1 MPNIQAFQTG
11 VSLVYSANFP
21 GSGFPSSQHGIM
33 GGATINLV
41 TGGSAMSALPDKV
54 GQLNV
59 HAALM
64 IVAWVFLVPCAVL
77 LARHK

>member
-1 MPNIQAFQTG
+1 
-11 VSLVYSANFP
+11 
-21 GSGFPSSQHGIM
+21 M
-33 GGATINLV
+33 GGAIINLIAE
-41 TGGSAMSALPDKV
+41 GSMTSDVNKV
-54 GQLNV
+54 QTLNV